1 MGIVEVSIVCLPL
14 VLTPR
19 EARSSDH
26 RVQAVCV
33 CVCVCVF
40 RRRSGMVNAEYIK
53 SIGAGILRME
63 KHVNQRCPGHGTQ
76 CV

>member
-26 RVQAVCV
+26 RVQA
-33 CVCVCVF
+33 VCVCVF